1 MKKIFTAALV
11 MLLAM
16 GALSAQN
23 NFRGIVKYEIA
34 SSGKEFVQIPDD
46 YKIVEIKVYDGKVLI
61 PQIIMATIS
70 QDPSMG
76 SAVQNGLKVTS
87 THDFSMYIVGLKGQ
101 YGIELESY
109 TGDGKFIVKDE
120 TPKESLDSL
129 YIVDKEPGHF
139 YYEMTSETKDIQG
152 FTATKQIMHR
162 YDAEEN
168 DNPAECWTTDKIGP
182 EYALVFGGMKGFPLV
197 FTQQLPEGRAL
208 TFTAVEVVKGK
219 VKEAEFFPPAGYSD
233 NKEEL
238 ELFIQ
243 ELQDAMSLIE
253 E

>member
-1 MKKIFTAALV
+1 

-61 PQIIMATIS
+61 PQGIMNQMGTTI
-70 QDPSMG
+70 
-76 SAVQNGLKVTS
+76 QNGLKITS
-87 THDFSMYIVGLKGQ
+87 AQDYSMYIVGLKGQ

-233 NKEEL
+233 NKEEF

>member
-23 NFRGIVKYEIA
+23 TFRGIVKYEIA

-61 PQIIMATIS
+61 PQGIMSQMGTTI
-70 QDPSMG
+70 
-76 SAVQNGLKVTS
+76 QNGLKITS
-87 THDFSMYIVGLKGQ
+87 AQDYSMYIVGLKGQ